1 MQDGGDQAQRE
12 QKHIRIEKNLVQLE
26 REINKLEVLI
36 NEIQGINEPHP
47 DIAGDKRPDSSLAEM
62 LETLADKLNKDS
74 ERLSIIH
81 KDIHGLLF

>member
-1 MQDGGDQAQRE
+1 MQDEYKNDGTE
-12 QKHIRIEKNLVQLE
+12 HKHVIIEKNLDLLE

-36 NEIQGINEPHP
+36 NEMKGINEPHP
-47 DIAGDKRPDSSLAEM
+47 DIAGDKRPDSSLSEM

-74 ERLSIIH
+74 ERLSTIH

>member
-1 MQDGGDQAQRE
+1 MQDDCKNEGTE
-12 QKHIRIEKNLVQLE
+12 HKHVIIEKNLIQLE
-26 REINKLEVLI
+26 REINKLEVLLDEL
-36 NEIQGINEPHP
+36 NGINEPHP

-74 ERLSIIH
+74 ERLSTIH